1 MQQGLQIV
9 VCEKQEPEGRNFRRG
24 GLGSA
29 CVAALPSYT
38 AILVFERGGL
48 NVTEATAAS
57 DRALSCYLQQML
69 CETWLSPGSASTS
82 FADSFSLRV
91 PG

>member
-1 MQQGLQIV
+1 M
-9 VCEKQEPEGRNFRRG
+9 
-24 GLGSA
+24 
-29 CVAALPSYT
+29 
-38 AILVFERGGL
+38 
-48 NVTEATAAS
+48 TEATAAS

-82 FADSFSLRV
+82 FADSFSLQV